1 MCSGCRSAGLRAR
14 SPTKF
19 SVKALAFAFVCVALG
34 LVGCEREERVFR
46 PPAAETNDIGEVPVS
61 ALSPGGAAPPIPEEL
76 AKQYE
81 SNAYALSQ
89 GKQWFAW
96 FNCNG
101 CHGNG
106 GGNSGPAL
114 MSNRWIYGGSFA
126 NVAASIRDG
135 RPNGMP
141 AFGGKV
147 PKEQIYQLA
156 AYVRS
161 MSRNVSQFAAPS
173 RNDAMQARPAENR
186 LPEAPPGST
195 APAGR
200 SSQ

>member
-1 MCSGCRSAGLRAR
+1 MCSACHSAGRPRRSAKLPAA
-14 SPTKF
+14 S
-19 SVKALAFAFVCVALG
+19 LAVAFLPVALG
-34 LVGCEREERVFR
+34 LLGCEREERVFR

-61 ALSPGGAAPPIPEEL
+61 ALAPGGSPPPIPEEL
-76 AKQYE
+76 AQQYE
-81 SNAYALSQ
+81 GNAYALAQ

-101 CHGNG
+101 CHGSG

-114 MSNRWIYGGSFA
+114 MGSRWIYGGSFA
-126 NVAASIRDG
+126 NIVATIRDG

-161 MSRNVSQFAAPS
+161 MGRNVSQFAAPG
-173 RNDAMQARPAENR
+173 RNDEMQARPAENR

-195 APAGR
+195 APAGH
-200 SSQ
+200 SAQ